1 MNIKTPEEN
10 SLEKSL
16 YQKEKYCVF
25 RPPKLQDGH
34 NIHHLISHCSPL
46 DENSPYCNFL
56 QASLFNQSSIL
67 AESKGQTVGFISG
80 MLNPDRPHSL
90 FIWQVAVS
98 PEMRAEGLAYS
109 MLKSL
114 LDRKNLQFIEVV
126 ETTITQ
132 SNTPSWALFKKIDLL
147 YGNHGSVRLFLDKE
161 AHFKG
166 KQETEYLYRIPLKTQ
181 P

>member
-1 MNIKTPEEN
+1 MNIRTPKKPG
-10 SLEKSL
+10 LEKPFN
-16 YQKEKYCVF
+16 QKEKHCVF

-34 NIHHLISHCSPL
+34 SIHHLISDCSPL

-56 QASLFNQSSIL
+56 QASFFNQSSIL

-80 MLNPDRPHSL
+80 MLNPEKPHSL

-98 PEMRAEGLAYS
+98 PQMRGEGLGYS
-109 MLKSL
+109 MLRSL
-114 LDRKNLQFIEVV
+114 LERENLQLIEVL

-132 SNTPSWALFKKIDLL
+132 NNTPSWKLFKKVDLL

-181 P
+181 L